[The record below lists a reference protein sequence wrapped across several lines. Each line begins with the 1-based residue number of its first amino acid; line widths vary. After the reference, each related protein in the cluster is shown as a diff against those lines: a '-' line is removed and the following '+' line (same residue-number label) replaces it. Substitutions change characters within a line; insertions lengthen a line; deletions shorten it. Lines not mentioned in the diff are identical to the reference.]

1 MKKRKKMLLRF
12 FIIVHDNIRNSAPTY
27 LQVQWRTHTAR
38 KHDLLAE
45 FIPQKVAISVKN
57 YKFIGRISLP
67 ENNANKFTG
76 ENFRKKLV

>member
-1 MKKRKKMLLRF
+1 MTTFEILLLR
-12 FIIVHDNIRNSAPTY
+12 ISRCNGELT
-27 LQVQWRTHTAR
+27 LQE

-57 YKFIGRISLP
+57 YKFIGKISLP